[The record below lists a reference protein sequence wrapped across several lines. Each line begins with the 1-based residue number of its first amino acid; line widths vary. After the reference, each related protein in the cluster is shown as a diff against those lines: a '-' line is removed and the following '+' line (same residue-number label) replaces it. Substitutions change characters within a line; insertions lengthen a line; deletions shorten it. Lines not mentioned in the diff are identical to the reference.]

1 MHCYYLETFGCQMNE
16 NDSRTMAGLL
26 ESSGYQEAE
35 TKEQADII
43 VVNTCC
49 VRQSAENRING
60 FIGSLKKIKT
70 MNPGAIIAVCGCM
83 VQKEGSVQRFLR
95 TARHIDILIGTF
107 AISKLPL
114 YIAEKLAGV
123 KETIIDVAEGEKSYL
138 PLTESYPVK
147 RSSDS
152 RAQVSIIYGC
162 DNFCSYCIVPYV
174 RGREKSRDPQIILS
188 EISSLVNDGCREIQL
203 LGQNVNS
210 YGRDLADNWS
220 FARLLQEM
228 SSIPN
233 LARIRYMTSHPKD
246 FSRELVD
253 TIAGLP
259 KVCRHFH
266 LPLQAGC
273 DKTLSAMN
281 RGYNCDYYLQL
292 INYIRRVFP
301 DCAITSDLIVGFPGE
316 TDEDFAATLDFVS
329 ACKFDAA
336 YTFIYSQRSGTPAAE
351 IPDQINEEIKKERI
365 QRLIAMQEPISLAIN
380 CKLIGRHL
388 PVLVEGKSKNN
399 PDMYSGRTES
409 NKIVNFPGDS
419 DMTGQFIDIEIVS
432 AKTWNLLGS
441 AVSPSKG
448 RG

>member
-1 MHCYYLETFGCQMNE
+1 MHFYYIETFGCQMNE
-16 NDSRTMAGLL
+16 NDSQTIAGLL

-35 TKEQADII
+35 SKEQADII
-43 VVNTCC
+43 IVNTCC

-60 FIGSLKKIKT
+60 FIGSLKKLKSL
-70 MNPGAIIAVCGCM
+70 NPETVIAVCGCL
-83 VQKEGSVQRFLR
+83 VQKDGSVQSLKR

-107 AISKLPL
+107 AMSKLPL
-114 YIAEKLAGV
+114 YIAEKLAGA
-123 KETIIDVAEGEKSYL
+123 KETIIDVAEGETSCL
-138 PLTESYPVK
+138 PLKESYPVK
-147 RSSDS
+147 RSSAF

-174 RGREKSRDPQIILS
+174 RGREKSRDPHLILA
-188 EISSLVNDGCREIQL
+188 EVSSLVNAGCREIQL

-210 YGRDLADNWS
+210 YGRDLAGNWS
-220 FARLLQEM
+220 FARLLQEI

-292 INYIRRVFP
+292 LNQIRRVFP

-316 TDEDFAATLDFVS
+316 SDEDFAATLDFVS
-329 ACKFDAA
+329 ACQFDAA

-351 IPDQINEEIKKERI
+351 LSDQINKEIKKERM
-365 QRLIAMQEPISLAIN
+365 QRLLAVQEPISLTIN
-380 CKLIGRHL
+380 RKLIGKHL
-388 PVLVEGKSKNN
+388 PVLVEGRSKNN

-409 NKIVNFPGDS
+409 NKIVNFPGTG
-419 DMTGQFIDIEIVS
+419 DMIGKVIEIEIIA
-432 AKTWNLLGS
+432 AKTWNLVGS
-441 AVSPSKG
+441 SCF
-448 RG
+448 RR